1 MNADKT
7 LSSLNPDYPYPGGYD
22 DNCYRIRGQVLGI
35 VHSSDHLP
43 EEDKSLAQELFAD
56 DFRKFKEKYGIPEWD

>member
-1 MNADKT
+1 M
-7 LSSLNPDYPYPGGYD
+7 
-22 DNCYRIRGQVLGI
+22 LGI

-56 DFRKFKEKYGIPEWD
+56 DLRKSKEKYGIPEWD